1 MLYVLAFVVLLLAAA
16 MVALFAMLGELY
28 TRIGGAPAATDPLA
42 EATVGQRPDTWP
54 PELARLAAADD
65 GVLLVLS
72 TSCVSCNGVAAEL
85 RERPQPL
92 PGYVVG
98 VALSTPD
105 PERADEFM
113 ARYGMRRDAVYV
125 DQGGDWVTRTFG
137 VQTSPSALFLRA
149 GQVDSAVLFSDIAS
163 LRAAAPVKQAT
174 GPAVPT
180 SKEAP

>member
-28 TRIGGAPAATDPLA
+28 TRIGGAPAPTDSLA
-42 EATVGQRPDTWP
+42 EATVGQRPDNWP
-54 PELARLAAADD
+54 PELARLAAEDA
-65 GVLLVLS
+65 VLLVLS
-72 TSCVSCNGVAAEL
+72 TSCVTCNGVAGQL
-85 RERPQPL
+85 RQLPEPV
-92 PGYVVG
+92 PGYVTG

-113 ARYGMRRDAVYV
+113 ARYGLPRDAVYV

-149 GQVDSAVLFSDIAS
+149 GQVDSAVLFSDIAA
-163 LRAAAPVKQAT
+163 LRAAAPVKQTT
-174 GPAVPT
+174 GQAVPM